1 MKEPTA
7 DQLRIV
13 QRNELAYAAYSMTAQ
28 EKRLLWLA
36 MGRLTPDTVKFPTW
50 EIPVVS
56 VAEYLGIDKT
66 HIYRDIKRI
75 AVALAGRVAVIPE
88 GEPCEKTGEQGYVTA
103 NFARV
108 RYVPASKHSS
118 GTAHIELHLREE
130 IAPYLLE
137 LKGRFS
143 SIEFTAISAL
153 SSFYAMRVYEILAAK
168 RHETGQP
175 KNLVTISVGDLR
187 KMLELEKQYPN
198 FKDFRLRV
206 LEPAKAQINERT
218 PMGMSFKELRARTRG
233 APVLAVEFLMW
244 DKENHYGAQAIPAQM
259 LMDWGSKTDDE
270 RLSEIYRIFEMYA
283 DPNVIRSIAGKYLAR
298 GVRSEVVIENL
309 RNLRYA
315 AGQIAANPYKVK
327 NVVRYCV
334 AAIVRNYARV

>member
-1 MKEPTA
+1 MKETPA

-36 MGRLTPDTVKFPTW
+36 MGKLTRDTVRFPTW
-50 EIPVVS
+50 EIPVTA
-56 VAEYLGIDKT
+56 VAEYLEIPKEN
-66 HIYRDIKRI
+66 IYRDIKRI
-75 AVALAGRVAVIPE
+75 AVSLAGRVALIPE
-88 GEPCEKTGEQGYVTA
+88 GDPCEGEQGYVTA

-108 RYVPASKHSS
+108 RYIPAARHQS

-137 LKGRFS
+137 LRGRFS
-143 SIEFTAISAL
+143 SIEFTAVGNL
-153 SSFYAMRVYEILAAK
+153 SSFYAMRVYEILHTK

-175 KNLVTISVGDLR
+175 KNLVTVSVAELR

-206 LEPAKAQINERT
+206 LEPAEGQINERT

-233 APVLAVEFLMW
+233 APVLAIEFLMW
-244 DKENHYGAQAIPAQM
+244 DKEMHHYAAHAVPAQM
-259 LMDWGSKTDDE
+259 LIDWQDKTFDE
-270 RLSEIYRIFEMYA
+270 RLSEIAALFESQV
-283 DPNVIRSIAGKYLAR
+283 DPKVIRGIAGKYIATNR
-298 GVRSEVVIENL
+298 EEVVLE
-309 RNLRYA
+309 NLRYA
-315 AGQIAANPYKVK
+315 WNQIAVNPTKVK
-327 NVVRYCV
+327 SVVRYCV
-334 AAIVRNYARV
+334 AAIKRNYAGV

>member
-7 DQLRIV
+7 DQLRIT
-13 QRNELAYAAYSMTAQ
+13 QKNELAYAAYSMTAQ

-36 MGRLTPDTVKFPTW
+36 MGKLTKDTLGFPTW

-66 HIYRDIKRI
+66 NIYRDIKRI

-88 GEPCEKTGEQGYVTA
+88 GEPCPKTGEQGYVTA

-108 RYVPASKHSS
+108 RYIPSSKHSS

-130 IAPYLLE
+130 IAPYLLQ

-143 SIEFTAISAL
+143 SIEFTSIANL
-153 SSFYAMRVYEILAAK
+153 SSFHAMRMYEILHAK
-168 RHETGQP
+168 RHETGQAV
-175 KNLVTISVGDLR
+175 NQVTISITELR
-187 KMLELEKQYPN
+187 KMLELKKQYELYA
-198 FKDFRLRV
+198 DFRRNV
-206 LEPAKAQINERT
+206 LNPAKKQINERT
-218 PMGMSFKELRARTRG
+218 PMGMGYKELRARSRG
-233 APVLAVEFLMW
+233 APVLAIEFTLW
-244 DKENHYGAQAIPAQM
+244 DKENTYGVSSIPAQM

-270 RLSEIYRIFEMYA
+270 RLSEIYRIFETHA
-283 DPNVIRSIAGKYLAR
+283 DPNVIRAIAGKYLAR
-298 GVRSEVVIENL
+298 GFRIEVVTE
-309 RNLRYA
+309 NLRYA